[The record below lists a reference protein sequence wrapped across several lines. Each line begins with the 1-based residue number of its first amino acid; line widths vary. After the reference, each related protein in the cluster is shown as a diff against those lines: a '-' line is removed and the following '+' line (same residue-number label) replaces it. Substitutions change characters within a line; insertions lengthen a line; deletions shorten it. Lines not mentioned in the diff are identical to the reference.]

1 MPPRGERRA
10 QADEPV
16 PQPYGSAEHNGYDHR
31 QARGADRALRGRDLY
46 WQPDYASRP
55 PRQTSPE
62 PTLGR
67 ATVRPTVPGSRR
79 RRKRR
84 SPLIVM
90 LVLLVAGAGVI
101 GVGLRFVP
109 GSPFAPSRQAN
120 AAPPGGGGDPAEPAP
135 SPSPTLEPLPFRP
148 ADVTAQTVKTKGF
161 LSWAVMDRRTG
172 EIFGSPNFTATSTT
186 ASMIKPWIASD
197 YLRRAEENGQTPS
210 SSRMRDLTAMIVDS
224 DNDAAQRTYNAV
236 GGRDSI
242 ERLIQIC
249 DLTDSKSDS
258 YGWSKTHLSARDTVR
273 MGQCLA
279 DGRAA
284 GEKWTPFILEQMR
297 KVRGVGDFGPRN
309 AFPEPVRASIAVK
322 NGWFPREDEDR
333 NWHVGC
339 VAIGDTWVVSVL
351 QRYPIT
357 AGWDPDFAHVR
368 QVCQDVT
375 TQLLN
380 PDAT

>member
-1 MPPRGERRA
+1 M
-10 QADEPV
+10 
-16 PQPYGSAEHNGYDHR
+16 
-31 QARGADRALRGRDLY
+31 
-46 WQPDYASRP
+46 
-55 PRQTSPE
+55 
-62 PTLGR
+62 
-67 ATVRPTVPGSRR
+67 
-79 RRKRR
+79 
-84 SPLIVM
+84 
-90 LVLLVAGAGVI
+90 
-101 GVGLRFVP
+101 
-109 GSPFAPSRQAN
+109 
-120 AAPPGGGGDPAEPAP
+120 
-135 SPSPTLEPLPFRP
+135 PFRP
-148 ADVTAQTVKTKGF
+148 AAVTAQTVQTKGF

-172 EIFGSPNFTATSTT
+172 EIFGSPNLTATSTT

-224 DNDAAQRTYNAV
+224 DNDAAQRTYNAA
-236 GGRDSI
+236 GGRASI
-242 ERLIQIC
+242 ERLIKIC
-249 DLTDSKSDS
+249 ELTDSKSDS

-273 MGQCLA
+273 MGQCIA

-297 KVRGVGDFGPRN
+297 KVRGVGDFGPRK
-309 AFPEPVRASIAVK
+309 AFPEPVRASIAIK

-368 QVCQDVT
+368 KVCQDVT

-380 PDAT
+380 PQVT